1 MMGIDFEKLA
11 GSDAL
16 LVPHVGELAVRML
29 IATVLGAVIA
39 YRAWRLFL
47 PWASPPSIECA
58 HAQTLIAAV
67 GAIMAVVIG
76 DHAARAFGLVGLG
89 AFIRFRSGISDPRD
103 AVVMLVM
110 IAIGMA
116 CGIGLPV
123 MAAMTALFVSI
134 LLIVLDAS
142 QRRAPKRTLVTIN
155 AEAPPLVK
163 DRLLQ
168 IFPGSRVVE
177 LANVAAELG
186 KDSGKIVLEV
196 DLGWGFDA
204 ATIRE
209 HLDAHAVPGVR
220 RVAVA
225 FD

>member
-1 MMGIDFEKLA
+1 MGLDFGKLA
-11 GSDAL
+11 GSEMF

-29 IATVLGAVIA
+29 IATVLGALVA
-39 YRAWRLFL
+39 YKAWRLFL
-47 PWASPPSIECA
+47 PWATPPTIECA

-116 CGIGLPV
+116 CGIGMPV
-123 MAAMTALFVSI
+123 MAAMTTVFVSL
-134 LLIVLDAS
+134 LLIVLDIS
-142 QRRAPKRTLVTIN
+142 QRRAPRRTLVTIQ
-155 AEAPPLVK
+155 AESPPLVK

-168 IFPGSRVVE
+168 LFPGSRVVE
-177 LANVAAELG
+177 FAIVAAELG

-196 DLGWGFDA
+196 DLGWGLDA
-204 ATIRE
+204 ASIRE
-209 HLDAHAVPGVR
+209 RLDAHEVPGIR

-225 FD
+225 FDG